1 MAKNIPNL
9 KMKTDTQVHE
19 AQRQRQNKT
28 KPKRPIPRHIIIKMA
43 NVKERMLKAKEK
55 ELITREPPT

>member
-1 MAKNIPNL
+1 MFFIFKITPRAFEIMAKNIPNL

-43 NVKERMLKAKEK
+43 KFK
-55 ELITREPPT
+55 